1 MVMLSI
7 FVACLASC
15 ATVWI
20 VERAV
25 FYLRWSRKEDIV
37 RMLYKGQDCDWLEH
51 GRHYDVKLKM
61 RKGGIDVVAKVGNGS
76 ATVSYSSNAMFE
88 KDWVREN

>member
-1 MVMLSI
+1 MLSI
-7 FVACLASC
+7 FVACVASC
-15 ATVWI
+15 LTVWV
-20 VERAV
+20 VERIV
-25 FYLRWSRKEDIV
+25 FHLQWSTRKDDIV
-37 RMLYKGQDCDWLEH
+37 RMLYKGQDCNWLEH

-76 ATVSYSSNAMFE
+76 ATVSYSSNALLE